1 MPEVSAL
8 MKLNNGLVRKWG
20 PKLVAVQDYSEPVP
34 TTFFDE
40 NGLPILP
47 PSAKQLGLITTDGI
61 VAASSVST
69 EATNMDQQV
78 EAVRSDVTGIEK
90 SMTGAFG
97 ESSNAWLHALRAGKQ
112 VADWPADP
120 KAPWS
125 VDDGDFV
132 DFPYYRLFLIAS
144 DGVGDQ
150 AFYRVEYGY
159 RVKVSTTADRT
170 LARNANE
177 NLGFTFGF
185 FRDPVANKS
194 LYTAENGP
202 GFGVAPTP

>member
-1 MPEVSAL
+1 MSAVSEI
-8 MKLNNGLVRKWG
+8 MKVDSGLVRKWG
-20 PKLVAVQDYSEPVP
+20 PKLVALQDYSAPVP
-34 TTFFDE
+34 TSFFDE
-40 NGLPILP
+40 DGLPILP
-47 PSAKQLGLITTDGI
+47 PTAKQLGFITTDG
-61 VAASSVST
+61 VVQASAVST
-69 EATNMDQQV
+69 EPLNMDQQV
-78 EAVRSDVTGIEK
+78 EPVRSDVTGIEK
-90 SMTGAFG
+90 SMTGTFG
-97 ESSNAWLHALRAGKQ
+97 ESSNAYLHALRAGKQ
-112 VADWPADP
+112 VSAWPADP

-144 DGVGDQ
+144 DGIGDQ

-170 LARNANE
+170 LARSANE
-177 NLGFTFGF
+177 NLGFTFSF

-202 GFGVAPTP
+202 GFGVTPTP